1 MSLVNNAAPDPAFPD
16 PLTGPAAWT
25 GSDLARRPEDWI
37 IHLAPEQIA
46 DIEHAAGRAL
56 AAGLPPPSMTR
67 DDFSLPRTAGL
78 LASVQSE
85 LEDGRGFVLI
95 RGLPAEDY
103 PQPLAEAV
111 FWGLGLHLGTAV
123 PQSRKGDVL
132 GHVRDLGGDIA
143 DPTVRGYETKARLL
157 FHTDR
162 CDCVGLMC
170 LRGARSGGASRV
182 VSAVSVYN
190 RLAAQRPDLLSELTR
205 PMAADRRGEE
215 PPGAPGWVDMPV
227 FMIENGVFAVRYV
240 RDFFESAQRFADVPR
255 LTPRQV
261 EALDLFDATAADRDL
276 ALDMDFQPGDI
287 QFLNSYVTLHSR
299 TAFVDDPAPD
309 RRRHLLR
316 LWLAMPNSRRL
327 PGPFL
332 GLYDTVEAGAVR
344 GGVASATDEGS

>member
-1 MSLVNNAAPDPAFPD
+1 MSLVNSVAHEHPSSDL
-16 PLTGPAAWT
+16 LTGPAAWT
-25 GSDLARRPEDWI
+25 GGDLARRPGDWI
-37 IHLAPEQIA
+37 IHLTPEQIA
-46 DIEHAAGRAL
+46 EIEQAADHAL
-56 AAGLPPPSMTR
+56 AAGRPPPSMTR
-67 DDFSLPRTAGL
+67 DDFPLPRTAGL
-78 LASVQSE
+78 LASVRSE

-95 RGLPAEDY
+95 RGLPAEGY

-111 FWGLGLHLGTAV
+111 FWGVGLHLGTAV

-143 DPTVRGYETKARLL
+143 DPHVRGYETRARLL

-182 VSAVSVYN
+182 VSALSVYN
-190 RLAAQRPDLLSELTR
+190 RLAEQRPDLLSELMR
-205 PMAADRRGEE
+205 PLAADRRGEE

-240 RDFFESAQRFADVPR
+240 RDFFESAQRFAEVPR
-255 LTPRQV
+255 LTSRQI
-261 EALDLFDATAADRDL
+261 EALDLFDATAADPDL

-299 TAFVDDPAPD
+299 TAFVDDPSPD
-309 RRRHLLR
+309 RRRRLLR

-327 PGPFL
+327 PSPFL

-344 GGVASATDEGS
+344 GGVPSAADEGS